1 MSALDKEAFIHNSAV
16 IQLKRI
22 TNERGCLLEIQRQ
35 DDPHY
40 PGFGQA
46 YVTYTLPGVVKAWYR
61 HHKQL
66 DQIVLI
72 SGSVLL
78 VMFDSREQS
87 PTDGV
92 LNELQLRFGKPQLVQ
107 IPPGVW
113 HGFQALGTEPACLL
127 HLNSVPIDLANK
139 DEDRLPPDDPA
150 IPYRWNA

>member
-1 MSALDKEAFIHNSAV
+1 MSALHTETLIHQTAV

-22 TNERGCLLEIQRQ
+22 TNERGGLLEIQRK
-35 DDPHY
+35 DDSHY
-40 PGFGQA
+40 PGFGQT
-46 YVTYTLPGVVKAWYR
+46 YITYTLPGVVKAWYR

-72 SGSVLL
+72 SGSLLL

-87 PTDGV
+87 PTGGA
-92 LNELQLRFGKPQLVQ
+92 LNKLQLHDRTPQLVQ

-113 HGFQALGTEPACLL
+113 HGFQALGTEAACLL
-127 HLNSVPIDLANK
+127 HLNSVPIELANK
-139 DEDRLPPDDPA
+139 DEDRLPPDDSA